1 MAELERNLGHVEIRR
16 LRTLDEFDATLP
28 LQRQIWGFAE
38 ADLVAPRLFAVFDHI
53 GGSCLGAYLDDE
65 IVGYALAFS
74 AIKPDC
80 TPYWHSHMAGV
91 TPSLQGLGIGRLLK
105 VRQRN
110 DALAAG
116 IDRIDWTFD
125 PLQARNAYFNI
136 EKLGT
141 EVEAYL
147 PNFYGITSSEL
158 HGSLPT
164 DRLVVSWMLRK
175 ADVESRLAGN
185 PPPLQAGTARIEI
198 PARIS
203 EVPRDEA
210 LPIQQR
216 VRNQFAESLGAGLRV
231 TGFERTDSGG
241 IYHLNS

>member
-1 MAELERNLGHVEIRR
+1 MAERERHLGHVEIRR

-91 TPSLQGLGIGRLLK
+91 APHSQGLGVGRLLK
-105 VRQRN
+105 VRQRS

-116 IDRIDWTFD
+116 IDRIEWTFD

-141 EVEAYL
+141 EVGAYL

-164 DRLVVSWMLRK
+164 DRLVVSWNLRQP
-175 ADVESRLAGN
+175 AVESRLAGN
-185 PPPLQAGTARIEI
+185 PPPLQAGTVRIEI

-203 EVPRDEA
+203 AVPRDQA
-210 LPIQQR
+210 LRVQER
-216 VRNQFAESLGAGLRV
+216 VRRQFAGSLGAGLRV
-231 TGFERTDSGG
+231 TGFERTASGG

>member
-1 MAELERNLGHVEIRR
+1 MAGLERNLGRVEIRR
-16 LRTLDEFDATLP
+16 LRSLDEFDATLP

-74 AIKPDC
+74 AIKHDC

-91 TPSLQGLGIGRLLK
+91 APQLQGLGIGRLLK
-105 VRQRN
+105 VRQRS

-116 IDRIDWTFD
+116 IDRIEWTFD

-164 DRLVVSWMLRK
+164 DRLVVSWNLCNP
-175 ADVESRLAGN
+175 DVESRLAGN
-185 PPPLQAGTARIEI
+185 PPPLQPGTVRIEI

-203 EVPRDEA
+203 KVQREEA
-210 LPIQQR
+210 VRIQER
-216 VRNQFAESLGAGLRV
+216 VRKQFAESLGAALRV
-231 TGFERTDSGG
+231 SGFERTASGG